1 MEKVDFYLKNQDLV
15 QNFAAKY
22 AASKVPATLL
32 EALGIKYVYSLGA
45 RDWAY
50 KTVSYQGIYP
60 DAYLRGMLLM
70 MHLYWDA
77 TQVSD
82 L

>member
-1 MEKVDFYLKNQDLV
+1 MEKIDFYLKNQDFV
-15 QNFAAKY
+15 QKLAAKY
-22 AASKVPATLL
+22 AASKNPATLL

-50 KTVSYQGIYP
+50 KTDSYEGIYP

-70 MHLYWDA
+70 LRLYWDA
-77 TQVSD
+77 TQISD